1 MTELTIDSEYTTYC
15 ILGKVEQER
24 DKLQY
29 QKQWMQCYQ
38 LLDAF
43 LLDCPKKSVESDQD
57 FQKILGFDKKGIAKV
72 TYKKAPTGG
81 KLAWNESNNRKICTL
96 YLEEMLNE
104 KETIEKQG
112 LHYGDWL
119 HKQFPERDTSIS
131 FFDNVVCG
139 YLDENINIKKDQQMD
154 FLFTLSHS
162 LHVET
167 FKVFN
172 QEINVYIS
180 ERYKALKS
188 EDEVDNFIK
197 NIGKLS
203 FAVKIGKTKMPYQIR
218 EYKDGRLSRVEN
230 LVGRGYGFGQSLEF
244 KNNPTHDWITIYE
257 KKHSS

>member
-1 MTELTIDSEYTTYC
+1 MTELTIDTEYTAYC
-15 ILGKVEQER
+15 ILGKVNHEC

-29 QKQWMQCYQ
+29 LKQWMQCYQ
-38 LLDAF
+38 LLDDF

-81 KLAWNESNNRKICTL
+81 KLTWNKSNNRKICTL

-104 KETIEKQG
+104 KETIEKRG
-112 LHYGDWL
+112 LHYGDWIN
-119 HKQFPERDTSIS
+119 KQFPERDTSIS

-139 YLDENINIKKDQQMD
+139 YLDESINIKKDQQMD

-167 FKVFN
+167 FRVFN
-172 QEINVYIS
+172 QEINIYIS
-180 ERYKALKS
+180 DRYKALKS
-188 EDEVDNFIK
+188 ENEISNFIK
-197 NIGKLS
+197 DIGKLS
-203 FAVKIGKTKMPYQIR
+203 CAVKIGKTKMPYQIQ
-218 EYKDGRLSRVEN
+218 EYKDGRLSRIEN

-244 KNNPTHDWITIYE
+244 KSNSTNEWETIY
-257 KKHSS
+257 KL